1 MMGAKLDQP
10 PADETFCELSVEKEG
25 ERFVVRDQ
33 DGRRVRGV
41 RAVSVNQRMREV
53 TTATVEFI
61 VFKSG
66 TPEAVK

>member
-1 MMGAKLDQP
+1 MMA
-10 PADETFCELSVEKEG
+10 PADETFCELTVEKEG
-25 ERFVVRDQ
+25 EWFVVRDQ

-61 VFKSG
+61 VYKSG
-66 TPEAVK
+66 MPKAVK